1 MTDTTPAERPRPW
14 RSNPAEAAKAN
25 GSRRRSRA
33 ARKKVVDHLTAR
45 GLVRTAR
52 IVWVSPPSLLP
63 EFMTAL
69 DISPDI
75 LGDLPMP
82 GTGPAPAPA
91 AAAIAAARAE
101 LDALAEAHAASRTRV
116 AEHLTS
122 LGLTETANVLAAS
135 PPAILAEFI
144 IEFDINPTVLG
155 DLPIPAPEAGAS
167 AALAVRTA
175 WREVSR
181 HRAAD
186 VVDPRTGVSTATM
199 AAAQDSAHRAKGR
212 QALIHTR
219 RPVAS
224 RPPARPLQPEATSR
238 PPSVDPEAMS
248 RLAAAFARATAA
260 SKPDGKPNCSVG
272 NLEVITKWETL
283 AEEVCAAE
291 GTVAQCRA
299 ANTEA
304 QMLCA
309 GCPLIEMC
317 GREAKANHYTGV
329 AGGRIF
335 VYGRPRL
342 TPSTADRIVA

>member
-25 GSRRRSRA
+25 GSRRRARA
-33 ARKKVVDHLTAR
+33 ARKKVADHLTGR
-45 GLVRTAR
+45 GLVNTAQ
-52 IVWVSPPSLLP
+52 IIWASPPSLLP

-82 GTGPAPAPA
+82 GTGPAPASA

-101 LDALAEAHAASRTRV
+101 LAVLAETHKASRTRL
-116 AEHLTS
+116 AEHLTG

-144 IEFDINPTVLG
+144 IEFDISPTVLG
-155 DLPIPAPEAGAS
+155 DLPIPAPEVGAS

-181 HRAAD
+181 LRATDIAD
-186 VVDPRTGVSTATM
+186 PHTG
-199 AAAQDSAHRAKGR
+199 AAPSAPAQDSAHRAKGR
-212 QALIHTR
+212 QALTHTR
-219 RPVAS
+219 RPAAS
-224 RPPARPLQPEATSR
+224 RPPTRPVQPEPPARPPA
-238 PPSVDPEAMS
+238 VDPAAMS
-248 RLAAAFARATAA
+248 RLAAAFARSAA
-260 SKPDGKPNCSVG
+260 GTPKRGGQPNCSG
-272 NLEVITKWETL
+272 SNLEVITKWETQ
-283 AEEVCAAE
+283 AEEVFAAE
-291 GTVAQCRA
+291 GTVAQCRT
-299 ANTEA
+299 ANAEA

-317 GREAKANHYTGV
+317 AREAKANHYTGV

-342 TPSTADRIVA
+342 TPSTADKIVA

>member
-1 MTDTTPAERPRPW
+1 MTDTAPDTRPRPW
-14 RSNPAEAAKAN
+14 RSNPAETAKAN
-25 GSRRRSRA
+25 GSRRRARA
-33 ARKKVVDHLTAR
+33 ARKRVVDYLIGR
-45 GLVRTAR
+45 GLVTTAQL
-52 IVWVSPPSLLP
+52 VWASPPSLLP
-63 EFMTAL
+63 EFMAAL

-82 GTGPAPAPA
+82 GTGPAPVPA

-101 LDALAEAHAASRTRV
+101 LAVLAETNVASRAKV
-116 AEHLTS
+116 VEHLTG

-144 IEFDINPTVLG
+144 IEFDISPTILG
-155 DLPIPAPEAGAS
+155 DLPIPAPEVGAS

-181 HRAAD
+181 LRATD
-186 VVDPRTGVSTATM
+186 IVDPHTGVSP

-219 RPVAS
+219 RTGAS
-224 RPPARPLQPEATSR
+224 RPPARPVQPESPSR
-238 PPSVDPEAMS
+238 PPAVDPAAMS
-248 RLAAAFARATAA
+248 RLAAAFARAAA
-260 SKPDGKPNCSVG
+260 GAPKQDGQPNCSG
-272 NLEVITKWETL
+272 SNLEVITKWENH
-283 AEEVCAAE
+283 AEEVFAAE
-291 GTVAQCRA
+291 GTVAQCRV
-299 ANTEA
+299 ANAEA

-309 GCPLIEMC
+309 GCPMIEMC
-317 GREAKANHYTGV
+317 AREAKANHYTGV

-342 TPSTADRIVA
+342 TPSTADKIVA